1 MEVNQLQLKQIVDS
15 HLGHGTVGKNGEAG
29 YFCPFCNHY
38 KKKLQVNFIS
48 EVFHC
53 WVCNTKGRSV
63 ASLLKKSN
71 APKHLTLKALELTT
85 KKQYNENSKSEAQ
98 QVTLP
103 AEYVPIWKGS
113 ANSPY
118 FKNALHY
125 LLEKRKLTKFDI
137 LKYQIGYCESGDY
150 GGMIIIPSY
159 DEHGIL
165 NYFVGRSF
173 YSTPTIKH
181 KNPDNTKDVV
191 GFESL
196 IDWTQPITIVEGA
209 FDAISTKRNTIPLF
223 GKKILS
229 KLKSKIIEQRVQTIY
244 LALDPDAIGDAIAEI
259 EFFINNGIEVKLVK
273 LEQDPNDTGFENM
286 RTVINQTPSV
296 DLFDLVSL
304 KMAI

>member
-53 WVCNTKGRSV
+53 WVCNTKGRSI

-71 APKHLTLKALELTT
+71 APKHLTLKALELAT
-85 KKQYNENSKSEAQ
+85 KKQYNDNSKSEVQ

-229 KLKSKIIEQRVQTIY
+229 KLKSKIIEHRVQIIY
-244 LALDPDAIGDAIAEI
+244 LALDPDAIKDALVEI
-259 EFFINNGIEVKLVK
+259 EYFLNNGIDVRLVK
-273 LEQDPNDTGFENM
+273 LEQDPNDTGFEGM
-286 RTVINQTPSV
+286 RSRINETMSV

-304 KMAI
+304 KMAV